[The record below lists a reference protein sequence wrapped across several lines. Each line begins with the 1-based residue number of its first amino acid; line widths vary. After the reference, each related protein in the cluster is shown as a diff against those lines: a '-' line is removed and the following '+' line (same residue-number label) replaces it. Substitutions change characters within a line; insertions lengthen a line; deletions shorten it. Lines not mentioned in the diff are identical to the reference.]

1 MILLMDLNP
10 VLKRKYYLDNLEYND
25 VNIPNNLLNS
35 PGGDGIELAYLLN
48 GFKEIVLVSGF
59 LGGINGSFIHREL
72 QELAIPH
79 EFFSI
84 KDDSSDSITIS
95 IENGDEIIIKSKGPR
110 ITRED
115 LSGLLELYNLLLVQ
129 ASVICCVGDLPFNVP
144 KEIFLELITKGNK
157 LNKKTLLA
165 IKGEE
170 LSYGIE
176 AKPYIVAI
184 DKVTLE
190 EYTSLELHY
199 EYEIIKAGLY
209 ILEKGVSIV
218 VISLGSRGSIVLTSD
233 KVYRVDIPNSDAK
246 NFKVNLNY
254 MIGGFAMAMERNY
267 DFDMMLRI
275 GHACG
280 IVNQYSKL
288 ENTDMSD
295 IKKIMSDIQISIF
308 NY

>member
-1 MILLMDLNP
+1 MDLNP

>member
-10 VLKRKYYLDNLEYND
+10 VLKRKYCLEYLDFNN
-25 VNIPNNLLNS
+25 VNIPSSLINS
-35 PGGDGIELAYLLN
+35 SGGDGIELAQLLN
-48 GFKEIVLVSGF
+48 GFKETVLVSGF

-72 QELAIPH
+72 QEITIPH
-79 EFFSI
+79 EYFSI
-84 KDDSSDSITIS
+84 KEESADSIIITT
-95 IENGDEIIIKSKGPR
+95 ENGDEIIIKSRGPR
-110 ITRED
+110 ITREE
-115 LSGLLELYNLLLVQ
+115 LGGFLELCNSLLEK
-129 ASVICCVGDLPFNVP
+129 ASIICCVGDLPFNVP
-144 KEIFLELITKGNK
+144 KEIFLELITNGNK

-184 DKVTLE
+184 DKVALE
-190 EYTSLELHY
+190 EYTNLELNY

-209 ILEKGVSIV
+209 ILEKGVNIV
-218 VISLGSRGSIVLTSD
+218 VVSLGIRGSIVLTSE
-233 KVYRVDIPNSDAK
+233 KVYRVDIPNNDTK
-246 NFKVNLNY
+246 NFKVNLSY
-254 MIGGFAMAMERNY
+254 MIGGFAMAMDRNY
-267 DFDMMLRI
+267 DFDMVLKI

-280 IVNQYSKL
+280 IVNYYNKL

-295 IKKIMSDIQISIF
+295 IKKIMSDIEINIF